1 MVFDFT
7 RLILQLL
14 VAAAVTL
21 MFGARPVEAL
31 TASANGSH
39 VKVALVLSI
48 SAEGEPGKSARSIR
62 QGFEMALAEWQEPA
76 IELLVEDDGGNP
88 DNAERAVRHVLDEGA
103 KLIIGPQLP
112 DAIRKAAEIA
122 DAAGVPV
129 ICFTNEPAIVA
140 PGLFRLGVDPDH
152 MMETIIDFSRSRGFS
167 AFGAF
172 LPDAEAGRMVE
183 DSLRKAVT
191 NRGGSLVIV
200 EHYPA
205 GGEPSQEVA
214 RKLAE
219 TSIDAVFLYDNLGNV
234 ARVARVVKSMGVD
247 LEKIQTIGTGN
258 WASYAN
264 LAEPAL
270 DGGWYASPDLS
281 LLGNFSR
288 RYKER
293 FGDASAAN
301 SYLAYDAASL
311 AVALYREH
319 GAEGYNAKIVSQPS
333 GFAGLMGLFR
343 FRRDGSTERGL
354 GVFRVNSAIG
364 LQVLSPLPIKFDHE

>member
-1 MVFDFT
+1 MVLDFT
-7 RLILQLL
+7 RFILRLL
-14 VAAAVTL
+14 VAAVVML
-21 MFGARPVEAL
+21 MFAGRPVEAL
-31 TASANGSH
+31 TESTDGSH

-48 SAEGEPGKSARSIR
+48 SAAGELGKSARSIR

-76 IELLVEDDGGNP
+76 VELLVEDDGGIP

-122 DAAGVPV
+122 GAAGVPV
-129 ICFTNEPAIVA
+129 ICFTNEPVIVA

-152 MMETIIDFSRSRGFS
+152 MMETIIDFSRSRGLS
-167 AFGAF
+167 AFGAL

-183 DSLRKAVT
+183 NSLRKAVT
-191 NRGGSLVIV
+191 NRGGSLAIV

-214 RKLAE
+214 RKLSD
-219 TSIDAVFLYDNLGNV
+219 TSIDAIFLYDNLGNV
-234 ARVARVVKSMGVD
+234 GRVAQVVKSRGVD
-247 LEKIQTIGTGN
+247 LEKVQTIGTAN
-258 WASYAN
+258 WVSYNN

-281 LLGNFSR
+281 HLGDFSR

-293 FGDASAAN
+293 FGEAAATN

-311 AVALYREH
+311 AVALYRED
-319 GAEGYNAKIVSQPS
+319 GAEGYNANIVSQPS

-364 LQVLSPLPIKFDHE
+364 LQVLSPLPIKFSHE